1 MINKKILIALIL
13 TICTGI
19 TYSQTFNSV
28 GVSNSWKDNTSWD
41 QASYPAHNTT
51 NNSHTINI
59 DNSHMITL
67 TDVLSVKN
75 GTVINVTANDTL
87 KVVGDVTFANGA
99 IVNVEPLGVFII
111 VGNVTNNNNSN
122 TITIDGTIDIT
133 GDFSG
138 GNGSEI
144 MGNGSMDISGDV
156 STSGSGS
163 IFGSTEDCAAPEDCS
178 STGDNPLPVE
188 LSGFTAQI
196 HDGVVN
202 ITWKTLSEVNNDY
215 FILERGSQTA
225 LLHNLTK
232 IDGQGNSTQV
242 VNYLMLDS
250 DPLVGLN
257 YYRLKQVDFDGSYKY
272 SSIVYVYYDNSEK
285 VECWIVLDNNLLT
298 IGGVDD
304 IDISIYSID
313 GLVMYKGKSKR
324 VNTSS
329 WNKGLY
335 YMVVFDNDHKTKK
348 VYGILK

>member
-1 MINKKILIALIL
+1 MINKRILTALIL

-28 GVSNSWKDNTSWD
+28 GVSNIWKDNASWD
-41 QASYPAHNTT
+41 QATYPVHNTT
-51 NNSHTINI
+51 NNSHIINI

-67 TDVLSVKN
+67 ADILSVKN

-87 KVVGDVTFANGA
+87 KVIGDVTFANGA
-99 IVNVEPLGVFII
+99 IVTVEPLGVFII

-122 TITIDGTIDIT
+122 TITINGTIDIT

-144 MGNGSMDISGDV
+144 SGDGSMDISGDV
-156 STSGSGS
+156 NTSGSGS
-163 IFGSTEDCAAPEDCS
+163 IFGSTEDCSSPDDCS
-178 STGDNPLPVE
+178 STGANPLPVE
-188 LSGFTAQI
+188 LSSFTAQL

-232 IDGQGNSTQV
+232 IDGSGNSNQMI
-242 VNYLMLDS
+242 NYLVLDN
-250 DPLVGLN
+250 DPLIGLN
-257 YYRLKQVDFDGSYKY
+257 YYRLKQVDFDGSFKY
-272 SSIVYVYYDNSEK
+272 SNTIYVYYNNSEK
-285 VECWIVLDNNLLT
+285 VECWIVLDNNLLNV
-298 IGGVDD
+298 GGVDD
-304 IDISIYSID
+304 LTIGIHSID

-324 VNTSS
+324 IDTSN
-329 WNKGLY
+329 WTKGIY
-335 YMVVFDNDHKTKK
+335 YMVVIDNDKKTKK
-348 VYGILK
+348 IYGILK